1 MKKWVLAVVLAI
13 LLRSVVTGA
22 VTTLSVAVKFIETY
36 KMKRLKQ
43 RNLFECIKYKIANC
57 NMRKSSRIWSGLVLG
72 VIFLTFIPIVVNAS
86 AIFNPYAEVKI
97 VGFPSET
104 IANGDNFFTIV
115 LTNKD
120 VLTGID
126 SADEKGAKVILKLDA
141 GIFKSVE
148 LLSADGCDNCFDKY
162 EGKGTSEL
170 TIGKSFLAEGSSAVA
185 IVRYS
190 TTKERG
196 DITLTATGEIKGPDG
211 YIDSG
216 TTTISSTI
224 VTLDYPLFSIKT
236 LIETADR
243 RGKFYNQSAELLQTV
258 LFNEK
263 TLNDDMQNAWT
274 NSMFWIMGLGAQMFM
289 MPLQEPSTSAK
300 ALLKDGTGSY
310 LDHYGRITGYYLES
324 TFASMDSI
332 IGKMGVDMDYRGRI
346 YLLTKAL
353 KEMAAATDYEIKCW
367 ERDPLERSYLK
378 LMFQYGKSS
387 THACSVK

>member
-1 MKKWVLAVVLAI
+1 MTHAMKKRVLAVVLAI
-13 LLRSVVTGA
+13 FLRFVVTGA

-43 RNLFECIKYKIANC
+43 SNLFEGIKNKMGGC

-72 VIFLTFIPIVVNAS
+72 VIFLTFIPIVVNAG
-86 AIFNPYAEVKI
+86 AIFNPHAEVKI

-120 VLTGID
+120 VWTGID
-126 SADEKGAKVILKLDA
+126 SADEKGAKVILELDG

-162 EGKGTSEL
+162 GGKGTSKL
-170 TIGKSFLAEGSSAVA
+170 TIGKSFLAKGSSAVA

-190 TTKERG
+190 ATKESG
-196 DITLTATGEIKGPDG
+196 DIILTATGEIKGPDG
-211 YIDSG
+211 YIDSD
-216 TTTISSTI
+216 TA
-224 VTLDYPLFSIKT
+224 TLSGPIFTHDYPIFSIKT

-258 LFNEK
+258 QFNEK
-263 TLNDDMQNAWT
+263 TLNDDMQNAWS

-289 MPLQEPSTSAK
+289 MPLQEPSTPAK
-300 ALLKDGTGSY
+300 ALLKEGAESY
-310 LDHYGRITGYYLES
+310 LDIDGRIT
-324 TFASMDSI
+324 
-332 IGKMGVDMDYRGRI
+332 DY
-346 YLLTKAL
+346 
-353 KEMAAATDYEIKCW
+353 
-367 ERDPLERSYLK
+367 
-378 LMFQYGKSS
+378 FFFF
-387 THACSVK
+387 